1 MDVSAAT
8 SLISSVGFPIVACVY
23 MFYLN
28 QNMAEKHKVEMD
40 GMKDAI
46 NANTNVIAK
55 LETLL
60 ETFITKGEKENGNAD

>member
-1 MDVSAAT
+1 MDVSTAT

-28 QNMAEKHKVEMD
+28 QNMTEKHKVEMD

-60 ETFITKGEKENGNAD
+60 ETFITKGEKENDNAD